1 MYFGIIASFLFI
13 IILIVKSCKRPK
25 NFPPGPLFLPFI
37 GSWYTIPG
45 TKTENQVHGWRKKYG
60 NIIGHKMGHQYMVFI
75 SGFEEVVSGLKN
87 SKFQKRIQSKLFQ
100 SRTFDQNLGLFFADG
115 EPWVELRRFTLRYL
129 SQIFYSRLEEAMHD
143 EMMNFFSNT
152 QLGEITE
159 VNNKFLQFSL
169 NVSMNLL
176 IATKLENN
184 TEKVDR
190 FRYLTNRHFKVGRP
204 VGIEIIYPFFRYF
217 FNYDVQ
223 QESIRYANLFILEH
237 LQQHHATFDPNN
249 IRDYIDAFLLKQ
261 QEEKKLLNRVKYYS
275 DEQIISALTDILQA
289 SNESTGNTLAFV
301 LLYVSLN
308 PEIQDKIHKE
318 LDSVIGRDRFP
329 KLDDRDSLPYCIA
342 VLYEAMRI
350 NSISPLS
357 VSHFVEETTKF
368 YGYTLPKNCLLFF
381 ALNDIFMD
389 AKEFGEQPEL
399 FKPERFL
406 SSEMKSKLI
415 SFGLG
420 KRSCVGET
428 LAKNVMFLFITYFF
442 QKYSI
447 TLPAGYEKPCTD
459 AVSGFTNSAKPFKLI
474 INERCSNK

>member
-1 MYFGIIASFLFI
+1 MYFGVLTIFFFI
-13 IILIVKSCKRPK
+13 FILVVKSCKRPT

-45 TKTENQVHGWRKKYG
+45 TKTENQVHGWRTKYG

-87 SKFQKRIQSKLFQ
+87 SKFQKRIQSKLLQ
-100 SRTFDQNLGLFFADG
+100 SRTLDQNLGFFFADG

-176 IATKLENN
+176 IATKLENHI
-184 TEKVDR
+184 EKVDR

-204 VGIEIIYPFFRYF
+204 NGIEIIYPFLRYF
-217 FNYDVQ
+217 FSYNVQ
-223 QESIRYANLFILEH
+223 RESIRYAKMFFLEH
-237 LQQHHATFDPNN
+237 LHEHRATFDPNN

-261 QEEKKLLNRVKYYS
+261 QEEKKLFNRVKYYS
-275 DEQIISALTDILQA
+275 DDELMSALSDMLQS
-289 SNESTGNTLAFV
+289 SNESTGNTLAFA

-308 PEIQDKIHKE
+308 PEVQDKIHNE
-318 LDSVIGRDRFP
+318 LDSVIGRERLP
-329 KLDDRDSLPYCIA
+329 KLDDRNSLPYGNA
-342 VLYEAMRI
+342 VLYETMRI
-350 NSISPLS
+350 NPIPPLS
-357 VSHFVEETTKF
+357 VSHLVEETTKF

-389 AKEFGEQPEL
+389 PKVFGEQPEL

-415 SFGLG
+415 IFGLG
-420 KRSCVGET
+420 RRSCVGEI
-428 LAKNVMFLFITYFF
+428 LAKNMMFLFMTYFF

-447 TLPAGYEKPCTD
+447 TLPAGYEKPCTE
-459 AVSGFTNSAKPFKLI
+459 AVPGFTNSAKPFKLI
-474 INERCSNK
+474 INERYK